1 MNIMEQT
8 DTSPDFV
15 FEIKHQESYSRGEL
29 LLRSFFGW
37 LYIAIPHAF
46 VLFFMQ
52 IAAGILQF
60 LAWWIVLFTAKYPK
74 SFFDFQMALQRWGNR
89 LSARLL
95 NLSDGYPAFGIN
107 AEDPNTTF
115 TLKHHETQSRGTLL
129 LRTFFGIFYV
139 IIPHGFVLFLRILVV
154 YLFVF
159 IAWWAVLITGKFPK
173 GMHDFNVGT
182 LRWAARVSL
191 YMMFLTDI
199 YPPFSSK

>member
-115 TLKHHETQSRGTLL
+115 TLKYHETQSRGTLL

-159 IAWWAVLITGKFPK
+159 IAWWAVLITGKYPK

-191 YMMFLTDI
+191 YMMFLTDT